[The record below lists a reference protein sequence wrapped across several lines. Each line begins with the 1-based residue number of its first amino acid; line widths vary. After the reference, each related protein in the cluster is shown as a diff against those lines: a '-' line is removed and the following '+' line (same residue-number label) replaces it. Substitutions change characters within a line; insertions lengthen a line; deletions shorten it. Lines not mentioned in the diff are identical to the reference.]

1 MFENQTWR
9 GSVRSSKSVQHDIG
23 GLDDEA
29 QWRATR
35 PSLPESGRPWSEIRA
50 DLISRKA
57 GDFDWRGGRL
67 PIYVY
72 YDDEQLLEVSREAY
86 NLYFSENALGKKAFP
101 SLARMEEEVVGMSL
115 ALFHAPAGAA
125 GSFTSGGTESLFLA
139 MKTSRD
145 YFRAKQGVASKPNIV
160 IPVTAHPAFDKAAE
174 YLGIEVVRT
183 PLHSD
188 RRCDVDAL
196 ADAIDEHT
204 MLIAGSAPCYPFGV
218 YDPIAE
224 LAKVARVRD
233 VWLHV
238 DACLG
243 GFLAPFAK
251 DEGFEIP
258 DFDFSVEGVTSLSA
272 DLHKY
277 GFSARGASVVV
288 YRSEELNSYQRFQ
301 FSNWPR
307 GSYSTDTFLGSR
319 PGGSIA
325 SAWAVMQY
333 LGRAG
338 YRRLARKT
346 MEAKQRLVRG
356 IQEIAGLEVL
366 LPSDLSVVL
375 YKSADRRVDINA
387 VADLMTEKRWFVGRS
402 RDPQAV
408 HLALNAVHA
417 PVIEKYLSD
426 LREAVNHA
434 RLSGRSGSYDDTTY

>member
-1 MFENQTWR
+1 MR
-9 GSVRSSKSVQHDIG
+9 PSKSVQHDIG

-29 QWRATR
+29 QWRPTR
-35 PSLPESGRPWSEIRA
+35 QSLPESGRPWSEIRA
-50 DLISRKA
+50 DLIARKT

-101 SLARMEEEVVGMSL
+101 SLAQMEEEVVGMAL
-115 ALFHAPAGAA
+115 ALFHAPAAAA

-139 MKTSRD
+139 MKTARD
-145 YFRAKQGVASKPNIV
+145 YFRAKQGSASKPNIV

-183 PLHSD
+183 SLRSD
-188 RRCDVDAL
+188 RRGDVGAL
-196 ADAIDEHT
+196 ADAINEQT

-224 LAKVARVRD
+224 LAEVARARD

-258 DFDFSVEGVTSLSA
+258 DFDFSLESVASLSA

-277 GFSARGASVVV
+277 GFCARGASVVV
-288 YRSEELNSYQRFQ
+288 YRNEELKSYQQFQ
-301 FSNWPR
+301 FCNWPR
-307 GSYSTDTFLGSR
+307 GGYSTDTFLGSR

-325 SAWAVMQY
+325 SAWAVTQY

-338 YRRLARKT
+338 YRRLAHKT
-346 MEAKQRLVRG
+346 MQAKQRLVAG

-375 YKSADRRVDINA
+375 YRSADARVDINA
-387 VADLMTEKRWFVGRS
+387 VADLMAEKRWFVGRS

-434 RLSGRSGSYDDTTY
+434 RLSGRSGSYDDATY